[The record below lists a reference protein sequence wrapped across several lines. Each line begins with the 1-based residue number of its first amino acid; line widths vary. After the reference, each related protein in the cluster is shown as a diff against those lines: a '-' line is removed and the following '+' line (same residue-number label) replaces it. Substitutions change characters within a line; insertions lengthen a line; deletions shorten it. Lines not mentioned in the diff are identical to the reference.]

1 MNHLDA
7 LEAESVYIL
16 REAFAKLDK
25 LAILWSLG
33 KDSNVVLWLV
43 RKAFFGHVPF
53 PVMHVDTE
61 RKFPEMYAFRDRYAD
76 GVEAQ
81 LHPRAVPADRGD
93 RPDPA
98 AGRPLGRAQDAGPE
112 GRGRQARLQR
122 PDPGHPPRRGGDPR
136 QGALLQPARRG
147 QQLEPQG
154 PAAGVLEPVHDQLP
168 GRHACPR
175 PSAAALDR
183 GRHLEVH
190 QAREHPGDRPL
201 LRQERQALPLAGRPR
216 HHQPDRRATPPRSTR
231 SSPSSRRPGCPSAR
245 AGPWTTSP
253 RTRSSGCAPPATCEA
268 GRGPCPRPRT
278 RPASSSIVIVGHVD
292 HGKSTLVGRLIHE
305 TGSLPDGKLEAIK
318 AMSERRGM
326 PFEWAFLMDA
336 IQAERDQGITI
347 DTTQIWFHT
356 AEAALRH
363 HRRAGPQGIPQEH
376 GDRCRLLR
384 GGPAADRR
392 ARGRAGAVAPAR
404 LSAAPPG
411 RRSRWRCWSTRW
423 TWSAT
428 RPTASARSPR
438 TTAPICAGWASRPP
452 ASSRSPPARA
462 TTWSSTAPAMPWY
475 QGPTVLQALDAF
487 EYKELPTERPLRLP
501 VQDVYKFDQRRIIAG
516 RIESGTRPGR
526 RRGGVLAVEQ
536 DRQDQDRSRPGTCP
550 RRRSRRR
557 PGRAIGVT
565 LDRAD
570 LRRAR
575 RGDEPPRAR
584 ADREQRVQGAA
595 VLARPQ
601 AAAARQELHAQA
613 RHARGAGHG
622 RGDRARD
629 RHLRPV
635 DQGSR
640 QGSSATVPARSCCAP
655 SACWRSTST
664 SRTRSPAGSCW
675 SRTTCRW
682 AAASSRWRATP
693 TSAS

>member
-81 LHPRAVPADRGD
+81 LHPRAVPAGRGD

-98 AGRPLGRAQDAGPE
+98 AGRPLGRAQDPGPE

-136 QGALLQPARRG
+136 QGALFQPARRG

-201 LRQERQALPLAGRPR
+201 FRQERQALPLAGRPG
-216 HHQPDRRATPPRSTR
+216 HHQPDRRARPPRSTR
-231 SSPSSRRPGCPSAR
+231 SSPSSRRPGCPSAP

-268 GRGPCPRPRT
+268 GPDHARRPRT
-278 RPASSSIVIVGHVD
+278 RTASCAIVIVGHVD

-305 TGSLPDGKLEAIK
+305 TGSLPDGKLDAIK

-356 AEAALRH
+356 PKRPYVIIDAPGHKEFLKNMVTGAASSEAALLLIDAHEGVQEQSRRH
-363 HRRAGPQGIPQEH
+363 GYLLHLLGVKQVAVLVNKMDLVGYSADRFGQVAEDYRAYLRGLGVTPTCIIPISAREGDNMVEHCRLDALVPGPDRAAGAGRLRVQGAADRAAAARAGAG
-376 GDRCRLLR
+376 RLQVR
-384 GGPAADRR
+384 PAADHRR
-392 ARGRAGAVAPAR
+392 
-404 LSAAPPG
+404 PG
-411 RRSRWRCWSTRW
+411 R
-423 TWSAT
+423 
-428 RPTASARSPR
+428 
-438 TTAPICAGWASRPP
+438 
-452 ASSRSPPARA
+452 
-462 TTWSSTAPAMPWY
+462 
-475 QGPTVLQALDAF
+475 
-487 EYKELPTERPLRLP
+487 ERH
-501 VQDVYKFDQRRIIAG
+501 G
-516 RIESGTRPGR
+516 PGR
-526 RRGGVLAVEQ
+526 RRGGVLALEQ
-536 DRQDQDRSRPGTCP
+536 DREDQDRSRPGTCP
-550 RRRSRRR
+550 RRRSWRR

-601 AAAARQELHAQA
+601 AAADRQELHAQA

-635 DQGSR
+635 DQGRR
-640 QGSSATVPARSCCAP
+640 QDRAQRRRRGRAAHQAHAGARRARPQPDHRPVRAGRGLPAA
-655 SACWRSTST
+655 
-664 SRTRSPAGSCW
+664 
-675 SRTTCRW
+675 W
-682 AAASSRWRATP
+682 AAASSRWRAIP